1 MFCILINNQALKY
14 RLVFVKYF
22 KTLGKIRFNTNRK
35 SIKVN
40 NVIQSLD
47 YVQEAQPV
55 SKKDVPNNKMVNSDH
70 CR

>member
-1 MFCILINNQALKY
+1 MFNNQALKY

-22 KTLGKIRFNTNRK
+22 KTLGKIRFNK
-35 SIKVN
+35 KKK

-55 SKKDVPNNKMVNSDH
+55 SKNDAPINKIIKW
-70 CR
+70 